1 MGENLA
7 GRGTGAG
14 LSQVRWAWVTVG
26 LVLTP
31 ADGGPASVLLQ
42 LCPVLKAGFED
53 MRGELL
59 NLTKGRCTTL
69 SPFFL
74 TAELTS
80 KHCLCS
86 LPKASLPWSG
96 LSSNSAR

>member
-1 MGENLA
+1 MKIWLA
-7 GRGTGAG
+7 VGTGAG

-74 TAELTS
+74 TQGKLYVNYNHLA
-80 KHCLCS
+80 KQIKCS
-86 LPKASLPWSG
+86 FEILVLEDG
-96 LSSNSAR
+96 